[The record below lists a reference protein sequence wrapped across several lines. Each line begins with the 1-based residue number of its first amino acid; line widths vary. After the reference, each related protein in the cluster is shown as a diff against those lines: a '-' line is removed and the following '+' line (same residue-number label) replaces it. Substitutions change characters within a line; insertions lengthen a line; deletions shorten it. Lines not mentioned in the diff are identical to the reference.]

1 MSETSNSVGAQDF
14 VLTMERPASL
24 AETAAKK
31 LREGILS
38 GQLKPGTRL
47 IEADVSQQFGISRS
61 TLRQALHTLNREG
74 LIEIQKNRGTYV
86 ASPRSE
92 DIEHMSLLRG
102 LIEGAAARMV
112 AARRDPAG
120 LARLRA
126 IVERQRQ
133 AIGGADREGFID
145 LHWAFHQGICEEAGN
160 PFILQSWTVL
170 GNTIRLYYRLV
181 MNIATAVRDNGLF
194 CDYLERESP
203 DAAEELLRGQLL
215 VRAYHHLKKPIP
227 ASVLPYIRR
236 YVVEGGR
243 VVLGHP

>member
-1 MSETSNSVGAQDF
+1 MSELSRSVLSQDL

-24 AETAAKK
+24 AELAAKR
-31 LREGILS
+31 LREAILS
-38 GQLKPGTRL
+38 GQLVGGTRL
-47 IEADVSQQFGISRS
+47 VEADVSQRFGISRS

-92 DIEHMSLLRG
+92 DIEHMSLLRS
-102 LIEGAAARMV
+102 LIEGAAARQV
-112 AARRDPAG
+112 AARRDPVG

-126 IVERQRQ
+126 IVERQRA
-133 AIGGADREGFID
+133 AIGGENREGFIE
-145 LHWAFHQGICEEAGN
+145 LHWMFHQGICEEAGN

-181 MNIATAVRDNGLF
+181 MDVHTAVRDNGLF

-215 VRAYHHLKKPIP
+215 CRAYHHLKKPIP
-227 ASVLPYIRR
+227 ESVLPYIRR
-236 YVVEGGR
+236 YIVEGGR
-243 VVLGHP
+243 VVPGHP